1 MREFIRDLM
10 QKEGLNE
17 EISSKILKIL
27 QTHEN
32 GGNIPEY
39 LGQVYEEIMQ
49 KIDIK
54 KWGQVYTPQTI
65 IDLILQLTLKK
76 KGKNLTICDPS
87 CGSGYFLISA
97 YRFLRNSIG
106 KAKTIKEN
114 VLPQIYGIEIR

>member
-54 KWGQVYTPQTI
+54 KWDFRVSFFLLLYTCVI
-65 IDLILQLTLKK
+65 
-76 KGKNLTICDPS
+76 
-87 CGSGYFLISA
+87 F
-97 YRFLRNSIG
+97 
-106 KAKTIKEN
+106 
-114 VLPQIYGIEIR
+114 